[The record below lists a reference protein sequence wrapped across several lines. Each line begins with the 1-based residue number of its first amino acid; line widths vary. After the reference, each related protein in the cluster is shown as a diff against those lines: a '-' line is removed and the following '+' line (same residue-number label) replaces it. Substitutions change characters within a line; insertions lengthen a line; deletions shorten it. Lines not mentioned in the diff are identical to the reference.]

1 MLIVNQMQSQNNS
14 YHKSRKLHII
24 PENDFDFDHD
34 DSYEF
39 SIIFM
44 QKFEM
49 RKMQIGITLN

>member
-1 MLIVNQMQSQNNS
+1 MQSQNNS